1 MSHFTDSLKTCGVT
15 PVDIIALGDSVTEGM
30 ICARREDAWPQKL
43 RDGVRSA
50 RFSGSVRGGLGYAP
64 SYSVS
69 GSVGDFWQRS
79 GAVTVDTTLL
89 TGLGC
94 RMLKVPFGASVSL
107 GFTGTGLDVLYT
119 SCADSSFAYSVD
131 GGADIAIDKRG
142 GPLVAGN
149 VFQARG
155 LCDGAHTIT
164 VKGTALG
171 NAYVEGAMVYR
182 GDENSGVRMWES
194 GHSGWQASDFNA
206 NPNWRGSFQAV
217 PNPKLVL
224 IALGRNEYQK
234 NISVATFSSELT
246 TLVSTVR
253 GLLSG
258 KVCSGVIMAEHKR
271 VPISGYPDWA
281 DFENEMAKVAAA
293 NSFGY
298 LSQSAGIGDPAT
310 AIANGWIEST
320 TGCHPLSA
328 GHNVYAT
335 ALLANLGVTP

>member
-1 MSHFTDSLKTCGVT
+1 MSHFTDSLKTCGVI
-15 PVDIIALGDSVTEGM
+15 PVDIIAIGDSIVESM
-30 ICARREDAWPQKL
+30 LSPRRELAWPQLL

-64 SYSVS
+64 AFSVS
-69 GSVGDFWQRS
+69 SSVGDFWARS
-79 GAVTVDTTLL
+79 GAVTVSTLG

-94 RMLKVPFGASVSL
+94 RALVAPNGASVSL

-142 GPLVAGN
+142 GPLVSGN
-149 VFQARG
+149 VLQVRG

-246 TLVSTVR
+246 TLVSTAR

-258 KVCSGVIMAEHKR
+258 KVYSGVIMAAHKR
-271 VPISGYPDWA
+271 VPIAGYPDWA
-281 DFENEMAKVAAA
+281 DFENAMQSIAAA

-298 LSQSAGIGDPAT
+298 LTMSTAIGDPVA
-310 AIANGWIEST
+310 AIAAGLIEPN
-320 TGCHPLSA
+320 TGCHPLA
-328 GHNVYAT
+328 TGHNAYAN

>member
-1 MSHFTDSLKTCGVT
+1 MLS
-15 PVDIIALGDSVTEGM
+15 P
-30 ICARREDAWPQKL
+30 RRENAWPQLL

-50 RFSGSVRGGLGYAP
+50 RFSGSIKGGLGYAP

-79 GAVTVDTTLL
+79 GAVTVSTLG

-94 RMLKVPFGASVSL
+94 RALVAPNGASVSL
-107 GFTGTGLDVLYT
+107 GFTGTGLDLLT
-119 SCADSSFAYSVD
+119 TTGANSALAYSVD
-131 GGADIAIDKRG
+131 GNPDVVVDQRQSGAVQSGVVIPI
-142 GPLVAGN
+142 
-149 VFQARG
+149 RG

-182 GDENSGVRMWES
+182 GDEAMGVRMWES

-206 NPNWRGSFQAV
+206 NPNWHGSFQAV
-217 PNPKLVL
+217 PNTKLVL
-224 IALGRNEYQK
+224 ISLGRNEYQK
-234 NISVATFSSELT
+234 GVSVATFSSELT

-258 KVCSGVIMAEHKR
+258 KVYSGVIMAAHKR
-271 VPISGYPDWA
+271 VPITGYPDWA
-281 DFENEMAKVAAA
+281 LYESEMQSIAAA

-298 LSQSAGIGDPAT
+298 LTQSTAIGDPAT
-310 AIANGWIEST
+310 AIAAGLIEAN
-320 TGCHPLSA
+320 TGCHPLEK
-328 GHNVYAT
+328 GHQLYSQWLAT
-335 ALLANLGVTP
+335 SLGI

>member
-15 PVDIIALGDSVTEGM
+15 PVDIIALGDSIVESM
-30 ICARREDAWPQKL
+30 LSPRRELAWPQLL

-64 SYSVS
+64 AFSVS
-69 GSVGDFWQRS
+69 SSVGDFWQRS
-79 GAVTVDTTLL
+79 GAVTVSTLG

-94 RMLKVPFGASVSL
+94 RALVAPNGASVSL
-107 GFTGTGLDVLYT
+107 GFTGTGLDLLT
-119 SCADSSFAYSVD
+119 TTGANSALAYSVD
-131 GGADIAIDKRG
+131 GGPDVVVDQRQSGA
-142 GPLVAGN
+142 VASG
-149 VFQARG
+149 VVILIRG
-155 LCDGAHTIT
+155 LCDGAHTVT

-171 NAYVEGAMVYR
+171 SAYLEGAMVYR

-206 NPNWRGSFQAV
+206 NPNWHGSFQAV

-234 NISVATFSSELT
+234 GFSVATFSSELT
-246 TLVSTVR
+246 TLVSTAR

-258 KVCSGVIMAEHKR
+258 KVYSGVIMAAHKR
-271 VPISGYPDWA
+271 VPIAGYPDWA
-281 DFENEMAKVAAA
+281 DFENAMQSIAAA

-298 LSQSAGIGDPAT
+298 LTMSTAIGDPVA

-320 TGCHPLSA
+320 TGCHPLQP
-328 GHNVYAT
+328 GHQIYST